1 MKYRLGPDFKGG
13 SEFKEDRAW
22 SSPCDLETF
31 QVKGSSSFKRDS
43 SLSLPLPTPLF
54 SLFVLVLAFKGI
66 NIFLTSFSFFF
77 FFFTEDIQ
85 IEVVGNTELL
95 TFKQRILQQL
105 LVTLVI
111 V

>member
-31 QVKGSSSFKRDS
+31 QVKWSSSFKRDY
-43 SLSLPLPTPLF
+43 SLSPPPRTPILSLCFGPGLQRYKYFPLF
-54 SLFVLVLAFKGI
+54 F
-66 NIFLTSFSFFF
+66 FLF